1 MYFVFVTNIILKI
14 SDELIDNIPEK
25 KLTTE
30 KSPTNRTWHV
40 SNQNT
45 AQSMHTY
52 FYNLKLIINIFDMSF
67 MLYYN
72 MVPTWK
78 KIYLFQYIA
87 FIYFLDDYIHVNET
101 IITTPKKSHNHRE
114 KITDN
119 MFQGQYNL
127 NLL

>member
-14 SDELIDNIPEK
+14 SDELIDNIPEE

-30 KSPTNRTWHV
+30 KSPINRTWHV

-72 MVPTWK
+72 MVP
-78 KIYLFQYIA
+78 I
-87 FIYFLDDYIHVNET
+87 
-101 IITTPKKSHNHRE
+101 
-114 KITDN
+114 
-119 MFQGQYNL
+119 
-127 NLL
+127 